1 MLDTAAKTSSQN
13 GVKAAGVEPSVS
25 ASADQVPD
33 PEVVPKAI
41 RRPFDKLRERLR
53 ARLRNSIHGSM
64 TVVACVEL
72 VETSAYTA
80 LVTGSTILFTSSPSV
95 AGR

>member
-25 ASADQVPD
+25 ASAQVPD